1 MPTTMFMEET
11 PFFTYPPEETTKTL
25 TERQSNSSLDM
36 NITTESN
43 MHTLHITSVANTSAP
58 GIQPPDGLFSIATH
72 SITTSGDV
80 TSNTGTSNTT
90 TLPSITVTAR
100 LSDVETTTLSIDSE
114 HDPTSTK
121 STILSSSC
129 EWLVLSLW
137 CISIAFVFMTTH
149 SLPNMR

>member
-1 MPTTMFMEET
+1 MPTTMFMDET

-36 NITTESN
+36 KITTESN
-43 MHTLHITSVANTSAP
+43 MGTLNITSVANTSAS
-58 GIQPPDGLFSIATH
+58 GIQPPDGSTTSDTH

-100 LSDVETTTLSIDSE
+100 LSDGETTTLSIHSE
-114 HDPTSTK
+114 HDPPSTK
-121 STILSSSC
+121 SAILSSSC
-129 EWLVLSLW
+129 EWPVLSL
-137 CISIAFVFMTTH
+137 
-149 SLPNMR
+149 

>member
-1 MPTTMFMEET
+1 MEET
-11 PFFTYPPEETTKTL
+11 PIFTYPPQEMTKTL
-25 TERQSNSSLDM
+25 TERQSHSSLDM

-43 MHTLHITSVANTSAP
+43 MPTPNITSVANTSAS

-90 TLPSITVTAR
+90 TLPSITVTSR
-100 LSDVETTTLSIDSE
+100 LSGGETTTLSIDSE
-114 HDPTSTK
+114 PGQTSTK
-121 STILSSSC
+121 SAILSSSC
-129 EWLVLSLW
+129 EWRVLSLW

-149 SLPNMR
+149 SLPNTR